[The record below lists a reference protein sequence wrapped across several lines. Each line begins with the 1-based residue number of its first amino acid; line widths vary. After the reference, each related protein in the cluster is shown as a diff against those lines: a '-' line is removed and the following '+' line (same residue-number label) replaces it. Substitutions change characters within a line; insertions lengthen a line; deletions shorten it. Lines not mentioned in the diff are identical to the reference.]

1 MDSFVASVTLVARL
15 RDGST
20 FFGAQVGSL
29 FSGAQGMSHWKVLGT
44 ALSPALGEFPFL
56 NQSARMRALK
66 VDPGWKPT
74 VPSLSSMPPCLAS
87 AA

>member
-1 MDSFVASVTLVARL
+1 MDIFVASVTLVERL

-29 FSGAQGMSHWKVLGT
+29 FSGAQGMFHWKVRGT
-44 ALSPALGEFPFL
+44 ALSPAPAGLPSL
-56 NQSARMRALK
+56 NHSARMRALK
-66 VDPGWKPT
+66 VEPGWKPT
-74 VPSLSSMPPCLAS
+74 VPSLSSIPPCLAS